1 MLDLPIV
8 ISASRTFFFYIFISL
23 VVVIGVGYPFMIYKL
38 KCFSILIFTYSG
50 HQWPFGMGE
59 VHCI

>member
-23 VVVIGVGYPFMIYKL
+23 VVVIGVGYPFMITNL
-38 KCFSILIFTYSG
+38 NALALLFHLFRSSVAVWDG
-50 HQWPFGMGE
+50 
-59 VHCI
+59 